1 MMNIKGTVLLG
12 VVALSVVLTAATSA
26 ESNKKPDL
34 PMDTIRAQQNQETV
48 LNEAKDGLE
57 FTVTLNKA
65 RFTLQDEIKVHVKVT
80 NVSDKEI
87 PFFCWGSSVRQC
99 VHVAYSRYGKS
110 LSTLLISHQNT
121 TYLQIKLCRKA
132 ICSPAHR
139 LNMSEYCFPK

>member
-65 RFTLQDEIKVHVKVT
+65 RFTLQDEILA
-80 NVSDKEI
+80 
-87 PFFCWGSSVRQC
+87 FCETPRTRRELEEHFSQYTLPYLMQRFVNPLVEKGLLCLSLPQKP
-99 VHVAYSRYGKS
+99 KS
-110 LSTLLISHQNT
+110 KNQRFQTIL
-121 TYLQIKLCRKA
+121 R
-132 ICSPAHR
+132 
-139 LNMSEYCFPK
+139 